1 MTSEEGSL
9 EHVPA
14 RARIIL
20 GGAIFGVGLLS
31 PLAIPLIAAS
41 QLSIAW
47 RVALSGMLLLGLPQ
61 LLLMVAIGVIGKD
74 GFGYLKQL
82 LFRVLRRQAPPP
94 GRVGSA
100 RYRLGLLMFSLPL
113 LLGFLGPY
121 VGHLIPGY
129 ASHPVAF
136 AVLGD
141 VLILASLF
149 VLGGDFWDKLRALFV
164 HDARAMFPV
173 GESA

>member
-1 MTSEEGSL
+1 M
-9 EHVPA
+9 
-14 RARIIL
+14 IL
-20 GGAIFGVGLLS
+20 GGAIFGVGTLS
-31 PLAIPLIAAS
+31 PLAIPLVAS
-41 QLSIAW
+41 LQLPTAW
-47 RVALSGMLLLGLPQ
+47 KASLSGLLLLGIPELF
-61 LLLMVAIGVIGKD
+61 LVVAIAVMGKD
-74 GFGYLKQL
+74 GFDYLKQL
-82 LFRVLRRQAPPP
+82 LFRFLRRQAPPD
-94 GRVGSA
+94 RVGSA

-141 VLILASLF
+141 ALILASLL
-149 VLGGDFWDKLRALFV
+149 VLGGCFWDKLRALFV
-164 HDARAMFPV
+164 HDARAVFPV